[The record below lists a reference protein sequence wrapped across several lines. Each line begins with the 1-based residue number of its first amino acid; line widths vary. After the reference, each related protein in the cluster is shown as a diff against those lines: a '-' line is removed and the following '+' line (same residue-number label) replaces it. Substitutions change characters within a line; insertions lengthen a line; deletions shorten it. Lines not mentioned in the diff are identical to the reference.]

1 MKAQCASQGCTHE
14 DSWGG
19 GHGARFRAAGMQQA
33 GCNSLF
39 FKEFK
44 HARSWQIIIRMI
56 PAWRSGKKEQA
67 WRPCMEHTHAVMH
80 AGRLRGSDTRSSCW
94 VDECA
99 WLTGRLGHAFP
110 NAGERHSLVFG
121 DICFTVTITLEIQDN
136 VRCFALF
143 FISQVKKLKEPIIQ
157 CHVFPSS
164 HLWQGPSTMIES
176 PPRGP

>member
-1 MKAQCASQGCTHE
+1 MGQDFGQQECSRQGATVSSSGVQACSLMADHYSHDT
-14 DSWGG
+14 
-19 GHGARFRAAGMQQA
+19 GM
-33 GCNSLF
+33 G
-39 FKEFK
+39 
-44 HARSWQIIIRMI
+44 
-56 PAWRSGKKEQA
+56 SGKEEQA
-67 WRPCMEHTHAVMH
+67 WRPCMGHTHAVMH